1 MVQISLDITHSK
13 HSSWLPQILFIHLFI
28 KFEMSPRVNFGEMNN
43 AVLSTLQKFFFS
55 QTPLDVKVKI
65 NCDEVMETV
74 ISHTNYAL
82 TRS

>member
-1 MVQISLDITHSK
+1 
-13 HSSWLPQILFIHLFI
+13 
-28 KFEMSPRVNFGEMNN
+28 MSPRVNFGEMNN